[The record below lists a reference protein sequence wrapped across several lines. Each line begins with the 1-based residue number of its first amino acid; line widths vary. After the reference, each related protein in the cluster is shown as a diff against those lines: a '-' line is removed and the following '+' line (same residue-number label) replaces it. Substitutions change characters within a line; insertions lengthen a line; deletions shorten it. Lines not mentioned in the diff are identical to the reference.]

1 MSDKPCKRFWE
12 GAVGVTLT
20 PRQHRGEEYFWTFE
34 FVRAYKRKVS
44 EKWEYARSYSQNQ
57 IEALGRV
64 MSQAFN
70 FMNQIEPKG
79 FVENWEAAQAAAN
92 QDETDQ
98 ADTPELD
105 SVDMPKVAGI

>member
-1 MSDKPCKRFWE
+1 
-12 GAVGVTLT
+12 
-20 PRQHRGEEYFWTFE
+20 
-34 FVRAYKRKVS
+34 
-44 EKWEYARSYSQNQ
+44 
-57 IEALGRV
+57 

-92 QDETDQ
+92 QADTDQ

-105 SVDMPKVAGI
+105 SVAMPKVAGG